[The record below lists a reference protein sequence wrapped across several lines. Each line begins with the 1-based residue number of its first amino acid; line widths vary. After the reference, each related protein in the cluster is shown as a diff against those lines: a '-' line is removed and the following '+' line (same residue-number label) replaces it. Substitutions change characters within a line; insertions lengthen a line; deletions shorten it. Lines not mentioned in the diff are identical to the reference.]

1 MVSALITLGLLS
13 PAAWS
18 KEPSLMAIE
27 LYDGSAGAAYIQLQN
42 VLINGKVEMR
52 DCTPSGTAPM
62 DKSAYNKLEKLVLA
76 PGGVLERGDDGVL
89 RYSAAGGKPVCVVP
103 ANIKFEHSE
112 ALSPAAMA
120 ENIPFRGDPVAP
132 GSDGATAAAPLKNRV
147 KLVFVSAQNVELA
160 EFLLAQ
166 RVANV
171 AGWNNYLG
179 KYPASPHTDEA
190 KDTLTA
196 LYVEAGE
203 KALSDYQ
210 KSPGSGAQSYS
221 ELKEAKAQEDQAHAL
236 RADFKSS
243 VQLAEAIK
251 GKLQALTEKGRAELE
266 AYNAALAAH
275 SPGYAHLQTA
285 KGLSDGIAGV
295 DPAFPPG
302 VKLQADVTQ
311 AGNAYET
318 ALQSAASAVAA
329 KQMDNAFQFVLPYRA
344 FAEEDPRVSQVIEA
358 TYEFHFERGQR
369 AGQGQDWATAVSEY
383 DKAAGTKDTA
393 DARDAL
399 KDARVKLANAQDEVA
414 ARKAVETS
422 QQYEAQKDFINA
434 YEVLSNLSASQQR
447 VIAGEMTRL
456 APEYVQA
463 ASDKAKAIVKN
474 YPDIKGIE
482 DERQIEQAYALLQ
495 SAYKLS
501 DDPAAKASYQTRME
515 NLGDKLSEWFLDRAK
530 HFLDKPAGSF
540 TEVGWAYLKEA
551 ESYKATNLD
560 QVRDTSTAAGPAHS
574 MHSKLS
580 IRVHVLDQTSLRES
594 TGLGFVR
601 QLEDAIITKLQ
612 EYPNQVKSVRFG
624 DPASGGDPDF
634 QLEGNVLEH
643 EVIPTPKVVSMPSRY
658 RTGTHQETNPE
669 WIKANRECE
678 NAKEQ
683 MQSDQTEL
691 AAADAKNNK
700 KDIAAVAQK
709 LIADKN
715 RISEAETKRDAL
727 LQNKTVDDIRDYQYT
742 QKTIDI
748 RNIIKLQFTIS
759 RAQSGAIGTPTVV
772 DKEEHAQSVLIED
785 VKPEDVDGVKLNES
799 NPDTRGMQTAL
810 ENKVRDELKEKVAAK
825 VAELPKAI
833 YEEAKSRAKEENLE
847 DAGEAYLRYL
857 SVTPADQTPERLEAE
872 KFLHEQF
879 NFPTFPSVAP

>member
-1 MVSALITLGLLS
+1 MASGLITLGLLY

-18 KEPSLMAIE
+18 KEPSLTAIE

-42 VLINGKVEMR
+42 VLINGKVDMR
-52 DCTPSGTAPM
+52 DCTPSGTASM

-89 RYSAAGGKPVCVVP
+89 RYSAAGVNPICVVP
-103 ANIKFEHSE
+103 ANIKFEHNE
-112 ALSPAAMA
+112 ALTPAAMA

-132 GSDGATAAAPLKNRV
+132 GSDGATAAPPLKNRV

-210 KSPGSGAQSYS
+210 KSPGTGAQSYS

-243 VQLAEAIK
+243 VQLAVEIN
-251 GKLQALTEKGRAELE
+251 GKLQALTDKGRAELE

-285 KGLSDGIAGV
+285 KALADGIAGV
-295 DPAFPPG
+295 DAAFSPG
-302 VKLQADVTQ
+302 AKLLADVTQ
-311 AGNAYET
+311 ARNAYET

-358 TYEFHFERGQR
+358 TYEFHFERAQL
-369 AGQGQDWATAVSEY
+369 AGQGQDWVTAVSEY
-383 DKAAGTKDTA
+383 DKAASTKDTA

-399 KDARVKLANAQDEVA
+399 KDAKVKLANAQDEIA

-422 QQYEAQKDFINA
+422 QQYETQKDFINA

-530 HFLDKPAGSF
+530 HYLEKPAGSF

-560 QVRDTSTAAGPAHS
+560 QVRDTSKAAEPAQA
-574 MHSKLS
+574 MHSKIS
-580 IRVHVLDQTSLRES
+580 IRVRVLDQTSTREN
-594 TGLGFVR
+594 TGLGFVP
-601 QLEDAIITKLQ
+601 QLEDAIITKLE
-612 EYPNQVKSVRFG
+612 EYPNLVKAVRFG
-624 DPASGGDPDF
+624 DPVDGGEPDF
-634 QLEGNVLEH
+634 LLVASVLEH
-643 EVIPTPKVVSMPSRY
+643 ELTQTSSSVPMLSSY
-658 RTGTHQETNPE
+658 RAGTHQEPNPE
-669 WIKANRECE
+669 WNKANRVYED
-678 NAKEQ
+678 ARDQ
-683 MQSDQTEL
+683 MQADQAEL
-691 AAADAKNNK
+691 DAADKLNNK
-700 KDIAAVAQK
+700 KK
-709 LIADKN
+709 IADLSTKL
-715 RISEAETKRDAL
+715 SEDRKQVSDAGGKKDAILSTVTKDDSRPYHYN
-727 LQNKTVDDIRDYQYT
+727 QKTVDI
-742 QKTIDI
+742 K
-748 RNIIKLQFTIS
+748 NVIKLQFSIS
-759 RAQSGAIGTPTVV
+759 RAQGGQIGPPANVA
-772 DKEEHAQSVLIED
+772 KEKSAQYVQRED
-785 VKPEDVDGVKLNES
+785 VKPDDMEGVTLKEET
-799 NPDTRGMQTAL
+799 PDTHEMQTEL
-810 ENKVRDELKEKVAAK
+810 ENLVRDELKEKVATK

-833 YEEAKSRAKEENLE
+833 YAEAKSRVQEENLD

-857 SVTPADQTPERLEAE
+857 RVTPADQTPERAEAE
-872 KFLHEQF
+872 KFLNEQF
-879 NFPTFPSVAP
+879 NFPTFPSLAP

>member
-1 MVSALITLGLLS
+1 MAFGIITLGLLS
-13 PAAWS
+13 PTTWA
-18 KEPSLMAIE
+18 KEPSLAAIE

-42 VLINGKVEMR
+42 VLINGKAEMR
-52 DCTPSGTAPM
+52 ECALSETAPM

-89 RYSAAGGKPVCVVP
+89 RYSAAGEKPICVVP
-103 ANIKFEHSE
+103 ANIKFEHSG

-120 ENIPFRGDPVAP
+120 ENIPFRGDAVAP
-132 GSDGATAAAPLKNRV
+132 GSDGATGQQPLKNRV

-171 AGWNNYLG
+171 AGWKNYLV
-179 KYPASPHTDEA
+179 KYPGSSHTDEA
-190 KDTLTA
+190 KDTLAA
-196 LYVEAGE
+196 LYVKAGE

-210 KSPGSGAQSYS
+210 KSPGTGAQSYS
-221 ELKEAKAQEDQAHAL
+221 ALKEAKAQEDQAHAL

-243 VQLAEAIK
+243 VQLAAEIN

-285 KGLSDGIAGV
+285 KALADGIAGV
-295 DPAFPPG
+295 DAAFLPG
-302 VKLQADVTQ
+302 IKLLADVTQ
-311 AGNAYET
+311 AENAYES
-318 ALQSAASAVAA
+318 ALQSAASAAAA
-329 KQMDNAFQFVLPYRA
+329 KQMDAAFQFVLPYRA
-344 FAEEDPRVSQVIEA
+344 FAEEDPRVAQVIDA
-358 TYEFHFERGQR
+358 TYEFHFERGQL

-399 KDARVKLANAQDEVA
+399 KDAKVKLANAQDEVA

-434 YEVLSNLSASQQR
+434 YEVLSNLSASQQK

-456 APEYVQA
+456 APQYVLA
-463 ASDKAKAIVKN
+463 ASDKAKVIVKN

-482 DERQIEQAYALLQ
+482 DERQIELAYALLQ
-495 SAYKLS
+495 NAVKLS
-501 DDPAAKASYQTRME
+501 DNDAARDSYQTRME
-515 NLGDKLSEWFLDRAK
+515 NLGDQLSDWFLDRAK
-530 HFLDKPAGSF
+530 HFLEKPAGSF

-560 QVRDTSTAAGPAHS
+560 QVRDARTAAEPAHA

-594 TGLGFVR
+594 TGSGFVLL
-601 QLEDAIITKLQ
+601 LEDAIITKLQ
-612 EYPNQVKSVRFG
+612 EYPNQVKAIRFG
-624 DPASGGDPDF
+624 DPSSGGDPDF

-643 EVIPTPKVVSMPSRY
+643 EVISTPKVVSMPSRY
-658 RTGTHQETNPE
+658 RAGTHQEPNPE
-669 WIKANRECE
+669 WTKANRECE
-678 NAKEQ
+678 DAKEQ
-683 MQSDQTEL
+683 MQSDETDL

-700 KDIAAVAQK
+700 KDIAAVSQK
-709 LIADKN
+709 LNADKKQ
-715 RISEAETKRDAL
+715 ISEAETKRDAL
-727 LQNKTVDDIRDYQYT
+727 LQNETVDDIREYQYT

-748 RNIIKLQFTIS
+748 QNIIKLQFTIS
-759 RAQSGAIGTPTVV
+759 RAQSGAIGVPTVV
-772 DKEEHAQSVLIED
+772 DQEEHAQSVLIED
-785 VKPEDVDGVKLNES
+785 VKAEDVDGVKLNETS
-799 NPDTRGMQTAL
+799 PDTRGMQTAL

-833 YEEAKSRAKEENLE
+833 YEEARLRAKEENLE

-857 SVTPADQTPERLEAE
+857 SVTPADRTPERVEAE
-872 KFLHEQF
+872 KFLNEQF
-879 NFPTFPSVAP
+879 NFPTFPSLAP

>member
-1 MVSALITLGLLS
+1 MAFGFITLGLLS
-13 PAAWS
+13 PAAWA
-18 KEPSLMAIE
+18 KDPSLTAIE
-27 LYDGSAGAAYIQLQN
+27 LYDGSAGAAYIQLQS

-52 DCTPSGTAPM
+52 DCTPSGTASM

-89 RYSAAGGKPVCVVP
+89 RYGAAGGKPVCVVP

-112 ALSPAAMA
+112 SLSPAAMA

-132 GSDGATAAAPLKNRV
+132 GSDGATGAQPLKNRV
-147 KLVFVSAQNVELA
+147 KLVFVAAPNVELA

-171 AGWNNYLG
+171 AGWRNYLV
-179 KYPASPHTDEA
+179 KYPASPHTDQA

-210 KSPGSGAQSYS
+210 RSPGTGAAAYS

-243 VQLAEAIK
+243 VQLAVEIN
-251 GKLQALTEKGRAELE
+251 GKLQALTDKGRAELD
-266 AYNAALAAH
+266 AYNGALAAH
-275 SPGYAHLQTA
+275 SPGYAHLLTA
-285 KGLSDGIAGV
+285 KALADGIAGV
-295 DPAFPPG
+295 DPAFSPG
-302 VKLQADVTQ
+302 VKLLADVTQ
-311 AGNAYET
+311 ARNAYES
-318 ALQSAASAVAA
+318 ALQSAASAAAA
-329 KQMDNAFQFVLPYRA
+329 KQMDAAFTFVLPYGA
-344 FAEEDPRVSQVIEA
+344 FAEEDTRVSQVIEA
-358 TYEFHFERGQR
+358 TYEFHFERGQL
-369 AGQGQDWATAVSEY
+369 AGQGQDWVTAVSEY
-383 DKAAGTKDTA
+383 DKAASTKDTA

-399 KDARVKLANAQDEVA
+399 KDAKVKLANAQDEVA

-434 YEVLSNLSASQQR
+434 YEVLSNLSVSQQR

-463 ASDKAKAIVKN
+463 ASDKAKVIVKN

-482 DERQIEQAYALLQ
+482 DERQIELAYALLQ

-501 DDPAAKASYQTRME
+501 DDAAAKASYQTRME

-540 TEVGWAYLKEA
+540 TEVGWAYLREA
-551 ESYKATNLD
+551 EFYKATNLD
-560 QVRDTSTAAGPAHS
+560 QVRDQSTAAGPAHA
-574 MHSKLS
+574 MHSRLS

-612 EYPNQVKSVRFG
+612 EYPNQVKAIRFG

-643 EVIPTPKVVSMPSRY
+643 EVITTPKVVSMPSHY
-658 RTGTHQETNPE
+658 RSGTHQEINPE

-678 NAKEQ
+678 DAKEQ
-683 MQSDQTEL
+683 MQSDQTDL

-700 KDIAAVAQK
+700 KDIAAVTQK
-709 LIADKN
+709 LNADK
-715 RISEAETKRDAL
+715 RRTSEAETKRDAL
-727 LQNKTVDDIRDYQYT
+727 LQNKTVDDIREYRYT
-742 QKTIDI
+742 QKTLEI
-748 RNIIKLQFTIS
+748 RNIIKLQFTVS
-759 RAQSGAIGTPTVV
+759 RTQSGTIGPPTVV
-772 DKEEHAQSVLIED
+772 EREEPGHYVQVEE
-785 VKPEDVDGVKLNES
+785 VKPDDVDGVRLDET
-799 NPDTRGMQTAL
+799 NPDTRAMQTAL

-825 VAELPKAI
+825 LAELPKAI
-833 YEEAKSRAKEENLE
+833 YAEAKSRAQEQNLE

-857 SVTPADQTPERLEAE
+857 SVTPADRTPERLEAE
-872 KFLHEQF
+872 KFLNEQF
-879 NFPTFPSVAP
+879 NFPTFPSLAP